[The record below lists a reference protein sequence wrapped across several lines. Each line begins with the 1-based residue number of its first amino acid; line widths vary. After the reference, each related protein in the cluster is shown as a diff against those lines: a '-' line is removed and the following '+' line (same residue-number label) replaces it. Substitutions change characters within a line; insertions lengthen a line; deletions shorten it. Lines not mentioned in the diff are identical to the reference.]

1 MLDRSRLAI
10 IIQIVFGILL
20 IVATIWYVGVNNIS
34 QVLLR
39 LYPIFLVYT
48 LIAYFLVNL
57 LFAVRLK
64 LVLKSSGYKLGLG
77 KVLSIQYGGMLAS
90 DFTPARSGYFAV
102 PVMLASENVPMTV
115 GLSSILGIQSIE
127 FLIKMMGGILALVYL
142 ITMVN
147 LNMDLL
153 ILSSFGVGLMLLGA
167 ISIFLAM
174 WSRRAV
180 DIFTFF
186 DRFPIINKIVRAIR
200 PKILEFQKEAHKIRS
215 IIVPIL
221 ILTISSWVVK
231 GLEWYFI
238 GLTLNITQ
246 ISFIGF
252 FLLHPLITA
261 LSFVPITPSG
271 IGFQEGATVG
281 ILYLLGIGP
290 EIGIVFA
297 LLARILL
304 IIEDM
309 AGIPSLS
316 KAGIKIFEI
325 ISKNGKTG

>member
-77 KVLSIQYGGMLAS
+77 KILSIQYGGMLAS

-153 ILSSFGVGLMLLGA
+153 ILSSLGVGLMLLGA

-200 PKILEFQKEAHKIRS
+200 PKILEFQKNH
-215 IIVPIL
+215 
-221 ILTISSWVVK
+221 
-231 GLEWYFI
+231 G
-238 GLTLNITQ
+238 
-246 ISFIGF
+246 
-252 FLLHPLITA
+252 
-261 LSFVPITPSG
+261 
-271 IGFQEGATVG
+271 
-281 ILYLLGIGP
+281 
-290 EIGIVFA
+290 
-297 LLARILL
+297 
-304 IIEDM
+304 
-309 AGIPSLS
+309 
-316 KAGIKIFEI
+316 
-325 ISKNGKTG
+325 